1 VRYLNVG
8 GAYFGLRLS
17 TLSPGDCVVALF
29 MVVGLMSLVGV
40 TWLLPDHDNLLNL
53 FPARAVDAGL
63 SE

>member
-1 VRYLNVG
+1 MRYLNVG

>member
-1 VRYLNVG
+1 MG

>member
-1 VRYLNVG
+1 MAR
-8 GAYFGLRLS
+8 F
-17 TLSPGDCVVALF
+17 T
-29 MVVGLMSLVGV
+29 VVGLMSLVGV